1 MPGLRRH
8 EVAVSNRDRLPGEAG
23 GEPREAW
30 GGREAHC
37 SSAPAIQILSPM
49 VGKRKTFTR
58 RTDQIVKQMGEL
70 KLHSGKGLDERGINS
85 SPNLCPPRE
94 EKLQNK
100 ECPGL
105 RSTRYPHLTLSN
117 CQPD

>member
-1 MPGLRRH
+1 M
-8 EVAVSNRDRLPGEAG
+8 AVSNTDRLPGEAG

-30 GGREAHC
+30 GGEAHC

-49 VGKRKTFTR
+49 VGERTTFAR
-58 RTDQIVKQMGEL
+58 RTDQIVKEMGEL
-70 KLHSGKGLDERGINS
+70 RLHSGKCLDERGINS
-85 SPNLCPPRE
+85 SPNLYPPRE

>member
-1 MPGLRRH
+1 M
-8 EVAVSNRDRLPGEAG
+8 AVSNRDRLPGEAG

-30 GGREAHC
+30 GGRQGRPT
-37 SSAPAIQILSPM
+37 APAIQILSPM
-49 VGKRKTFTR
+49 VGERTTFTR
-58 RTDQIVKQMGEL
+58 RTDQIYGEL

-85 SPNLCPPRE
+85 SPNLCSPRE

-100 ECPGL
+100 ECPSL

>member
-1 MPGLRRH
+1 M
-8 EVAVSNRDRLPGEAG
+8 AVSNRDRLPGEAG

-30 GGREAHC
+30 GGRQGRPT
-37 SSAPAIQILSPM
+37 APAIQILSPM
-49 VGKRKTFTR
+49 VGERTTFAR
-58 RTDQIVKQMGEL
+58 RTDQIVKEMGEL
-70 KLHSGKGLDERGINS
+70 RLHSGKGLDERGIINS

-117 CQPD
+117 YQPD

>member
-1 MPGLRRH
+1 M
-8 EVAVSNRDRLPGEAG
+8 AVSNRDRLPGEAG
-23 GEPREAW
+23 GSQGRPG
-30 GGREAHC
+30 GGRPT
-37 SSAPAIQILSPM
+37 APAIQILSPM
-49 VGKRKTFTR
+49 VGERTTFSR

-70 KLHSGKGLDERGINS
+70 RLHSGKGLDERGINS
-85 SPNLCPPRE
+85 SPNLCSPRE